1 MEGPP
6 FVNHSKFRED
16 FGVAPVIGVS
26 GVATTGRIWA
36 ESQKIPL
43 VIGDLAISRG
53 LMLEGCCMAL
63 GHLMTTA
70 HEARHEDLPITGH
83 SIMDN
88 LQIANC

>member
-1 MEGPP
+1 MWHHAWATLWAERTINVCLMVKGCCM
-6 FVNHSKFRED
+6 
-16 FGVAPVIGVS
+16 APV
-26 GVATTGRIWA
+26 
-36 ESQKIPL
+36 
-43 VIGDLAISRG
+43 RG
-53 LMLEGCCMAL
+53 LMLEGYCMAL